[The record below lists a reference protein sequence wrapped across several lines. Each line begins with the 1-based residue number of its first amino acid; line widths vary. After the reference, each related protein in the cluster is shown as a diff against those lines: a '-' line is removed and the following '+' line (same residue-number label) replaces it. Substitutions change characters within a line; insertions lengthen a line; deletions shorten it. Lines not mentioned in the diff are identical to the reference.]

1 MLYDFFNEVKKEL
14 LCPFM
19 PFMVQKKYVAEGG
32 KNALR
37 FYFYEVKIKR
47 TYMSFMPYMV

>member
-1 MLYDFFNEVKKEL
+1 MSFYAFYGS
-14 LCPFM
+14 
-19 PFMVQKKYVAEGG
+19 KKYVAEGG